1 MRISDGSSDVC
12 SSDLKYCCAKGEAAP
27 HDAGRAA
34 GRSLR
39 AGSFR
44 GRRMDF
50 DAWRSLT
57 AAFVEQ
63 VSRRRDAPF
72 LWHKQDGR
80 YRSQSWG
87 EIARQVGEISRGLR
101 NLGLQPGDRVVLVAE
116 NRPEWLVAD
125 LAIMAAG
132 GITVPAYT
140 TALTKIGRAHV

>member
-1 MRISDGSSDVC
+1 MCNCLFELCFFFFSRRRRHTI
-12 SSDLKYCCAKGEAAP
+12 CALVTGVQTCALP
-27 HDAGRAA
+27 I
-34 GRSLR
+34 
-39 AGSFR
+39 
-44 GRRMDF
+44 
-50 DAWRSLT
+50 LT
-57 AAFVEQ
+57 AAFFEQ

-140 TALTKIGRAHV
+140 TALTSDHRHVLTDRSEEHT

>member
-1 MRISDGSSDVC
+1 
-12 SSDLKYCCAKGEAAP
+12 
-27 HDAGRAA
+27 
-34 GRSLR
+34 
-39 AGSFR
+39 
-44 GRRMDF
+44 MDF
-50 DAWRSLT
+50 DACRWLT
-57 AAFVEQ
+57 AAFFEQ

-140 TALTKIGRAHV
+140 TALTSAHRPVLTRSEERRVGQEFVITCSSRWLPLP